1 MPETTYAKGTD
12 RIVANSVAKKQLRSI
27 IASMQGKYAT
37 IEEAPSHMDIRNQYP
52 GLVKEWTQYKDWETK
67 FRKYYKKQLG
77 EQLGL
82 KSNPKKGILKNPASK
97 KTVTVSFADED
108 DVSTMAGDQ
117 TDDDDDFLEE
127 VEFDAKPTVEAV
139 NPPSSKPKGAPPPA
153 KHIKKSPPSDRVEV
167 CTYTTDFDGVLGL
180 FPEVFDFNG
189 NKIALAILY
198 LPYQMKEDHIVVEI
212 EGSSAKVK
220 FSLDSSIL
228 APSRSANHQLKEE
241 HMLFQ
246 AIWTFRKERALED
259 NQKKGDL
266 PTFALELDLPFHV
279 EPVLASH
286 LLYDDVKKSATAAS
300 GSNGLSHI
308 QIIHSGPN
316 EKKDANPWD
325 FMDTLVLIFKEEES
339 NFDVTDV
346 METMART
353 DFFGNFDDD
362 DFWS

>member
-1 MPETTYAKGTD
+1 MYH
-12 RIVANSVAKKQLRSI
+12 I
-27 IASMQGKYAT
+27 I
-37 IEEAPSHMDIRNQYP
+37 EP
-52 GLVKEWTQYKDWETK
+52 
-67 FRKYYKKQLG
+67 
-77 EQLGL
+77 
-82 KSNPKKGILKNPASK
+82 NPKKGILKNPTSK
-97 KTVTVSFADED
+97 KSVTVSFADDAD

-117 TDDDDDFLEE
+117 TDDDDETQGFFEE
-127 VEFDAKPTVEAV
+127 VEFDANPTLEAV
-139 NPPSSKPKGAPPPA
+139 NPPSSKPKGTPPPA

-198 LPYQMKEDHIVVEI
+198 LPYQMNEEHIVVEI
-212 EGSSAKVK
+212 QGSSAKVK

-228 APSRSANHQLKEE
+228 APSRSAYHQLQEE
-241 HMLFQ
+241 HMLYQ

-259 NQKKGDL
+259 SQRRGDL

-286 LLYDDVKKSATAAS
+286 LLYDDVKKSTTAAT
-300 GSNGLSHI
+300 GSDGLSHI

-316 EKKDANPWD
+316 EKKNANPWE

-339 NFDVTDV
+339 NFDVSDV

-353 DFFGNFDDD
+353 DFFHNSNFDDD
-362 DFWS
+362 NFWG